1 MFESCFIYIQIH
13 SIGKKHTAICLYE
26 WAPSRLLLFFLPLSV
41 YVCVYVPFSNTFI
54 HFLILRC
61 FLRCFVHSF
70 VSYTGAVIVVV
81 IRNFSLLL
89 TSSSVYMHN
98 MLRCL
103 RIHLKHV
110 KSNRLLVC
118 RQKHAYSIRLLCR
131 IVCAQQQLISYDAS
145 EYNIE
150 MLMKPDLF
158 PQRKYVCSTEV
169 HLWF

>member
-1 MFESCFIYIQIH
+1 MSTVPLALVL
-13 SIGKKHTAICLYE
+13 SPALCL
-26 WAPSRLLLFFLPLSV
+26 R
-41 YVCVYVPFSNTFI
+41 VCVCTFFQYIHIFS
-54 HFLILRC
+54 HSPLFLALLRS
-61 FLRCFVHSF
+61 FVYSF

-110 KSNRLLVC
+110 KLNRLLVC